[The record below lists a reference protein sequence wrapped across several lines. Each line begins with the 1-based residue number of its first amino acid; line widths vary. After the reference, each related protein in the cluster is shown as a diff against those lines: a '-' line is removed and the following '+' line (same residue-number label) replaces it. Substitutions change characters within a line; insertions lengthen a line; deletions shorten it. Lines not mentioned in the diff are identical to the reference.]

1 MKISLAKAM
10 GSCFGVDDAV
20 EMAMDHPEAE
30 DLTILGQLVHN
41 PQTVN
46 RLKSKGI
53 RLAEGIDAI
62 DSIETK
68 NVMITA
74 HGAADKIKEKV
85 VEAGFNLFDATC
97 PLVQHVHRTIKRMV
111 KKGYFPIVIG
121 EEKHVEVKGIVGDL
135 EEYLVIKDASDLDH
149 LSPEKRLKLGIV
161 SQTTQNHQNVNKVAR
176 EIEAR
181 EDVQDIK
188 FFNTVCKPTQER
200 QSAVEELSD
209 NVDIMIVVGGKNSS
223 NTRKLKLL
231 GDKKGI
237 SSYHIESS
245 DELELSWFEGK
256 KHVGITAGTSTPFNV
271 IDSIHESIRE
281 LTDKLEAGQK

>member
-20 EMAMDHPEAE
+20 EMALEHPEAQ

-41 PQTVN
+41 PQTVQ

-62 DSIETK
+62 DSIETT

-85 VEAGFNLFDATC
+85 IDSGFKLFDATC

-135 EEYLVIKDASDLDH
+135 EEYLVVKDPADIDL
-149 LSPEKRLKLGIV
+149 LTPEKRKKLGIV
-161 SQTTQNHQNVNKVAR
+161 SQTTQNYNNVTRVATA
-176 EIEAR
+176 IEAR
-181 EDVQDIK
+181 EDVEDVK
-188 FFNTVCKPTQER
+188 FFNTVCKPTRER
-200 QSAVEELSD
+200 QEAVEELSD
-209 NVDIMIVVGGKNSS
+209 TVDIMIVVGGKNSS

-237 SSYHIESS
+237 ASYHIESPN
-245 DELELSWFEGK
+245 ELQAEWFKGK
-256 KHVGITAGTSTPFNV
+256 EHVGITAGTSTPFDV
-271 IDSIHESIRE
+271 IDSIHEAIRD
-281 LTDKLEAGQK
+281 LTDKIEADQG

>member
-20 EMAMDHPEAE
+20 EMAMDHPEAQ

-41 PQTVN
+41 PQTVQ

-85 VEAGFNLFDATC
+85 VDAGFKMFDATC

-121 EEKHVEVKGIVGDL
+121 EEEHVEVKGIVGDL
-135 EEYLVIKDASDLDH
+135 EEYLVVKDAADIDL
-149 LSPEKRLKLGIV
+149 LTPEKKSIWGIV
-161 SQTTQNHQNVNKVAR
+161 SQTTQNYHNVNKVAQ
-176 EIEAR
+176 EIEDR
-181 EDVQDIK
+181 EDVEDVK

-200 QSAVEELSD
+200 QAAARKLSD
-209 NVDIMIVVGGKNSS
+209 TVDIMIVVGGKNSS
-223 NTRKLKLL
+223 NTHK
-231 GDKKGI
+231 
-237 SSYHIESS
+237 
-245 DELELSWFEGK
+245 
-256 KHVGITAGTSTPFNV
+256 VGSTW
-271 IDSIHESIRE
+271 
-281 LTDKLEAGQK
+281 

>member
-1 MKISLAKAM
+1 M

-20 EMAMDHPEAE
+20 EMALEHPEAE

-74 HGAADKIKEKV
+74 HGAADAIKEKV
-85 VEAGFNLFDATC
+85 IEAGFKLFDATC

-111 KKGYFPIVIG
+111 NKGYFPIVIG
-121 EEKHVEVKGIVGDL
+121 EEQHVEVKGIVGDL
-135 EEYLVIKDASDLDH
+135 DEYLVIKAAEDIEKLA
-149 LSPEKRLKLGIV
+149 PAKRLRLGIV
-161 SQTTQNHQNVNKVAR
+161 SQTTQNYHNVNKIAK

-181 EDVQDIK
+181 ADVQEVK

-200 QSAVEELSD
+200 QEAVEELSD
-209 NVDIMIVVGGKNSS
+209 EVDVMIVIGGKNSS

-231 GDKKGI
+231 CDNKGI
-237 SSYHIESS
+237 SAYHIESS
-245 DELELSWFEGK
+245 DELQLDWFK
-256 KHVGITAGTSTPFNV
+256 NKQHVGITAGTSTPFNV
-271 IDSIHESIRE
+271 IDSIHEAIRE
-281 LTDKLEAGQK
+281 LTDKIEAGLC